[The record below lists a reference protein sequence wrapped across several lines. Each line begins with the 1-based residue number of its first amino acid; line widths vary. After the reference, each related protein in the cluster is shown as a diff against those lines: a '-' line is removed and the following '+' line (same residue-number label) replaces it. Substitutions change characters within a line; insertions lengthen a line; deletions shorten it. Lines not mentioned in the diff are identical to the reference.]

1 VDKSISSPQYRT
13 FLRQLRLAR
22 KRSGL
27 SQIELAARID
37 ETQSF
42 VSKCERG
49 ERRLDLIEL
58 RIFCRA
64 FGISLS
70 SFVEA
75 LEGVLAAPTDRTKP
89 RRQGNK

>member
-1 VDKSISSPQYRT
+1 VDKSITSRQYRT

-22 KRSGL
+22 KHSGL
-27 SQIELAARID
+27 SQVELATRID

-49 ERRLDLIEL
+49 ERRLDVMEL
-58 RIFCRA
+58 REFCKA
-64 FGISLS
+64 LGISLP

-75 LEGVLAAPTDRTKP
+75 LEEAFGVSADRATPRRRTK
-89 RRQGNK
+89 